1 MKFGLAVFLRSGLP
15 LKSKVAPRPPVG
27 TGWSSSPKLPPMVCC
42 GKGIVG
48 LLGVSGN
55 GEAVAGNGVGAG
67 SLIGGE
73 FGKTRPLILSWIAR
87 KREADDAVFA
97 DESRPPEI

>member
-1 MKFGLAVFLRSGLP
+1 MKFGLAVFLKSGLP
-15 LKSKVAPRPPVG
+15 LKSKVAPRPAG
-27 TGWSSSPKLPPMVCC
+27 TGWSSSPKLPPIVCC
-42 GKGIVG
+42 GKGMG
-48 LLGVSGN
+48 LLG
-55 GEAVAGNGVGAG
+55 VAGNGVGAG

-97 DESRPPEI
+97 EESRPPEI

>member
-15 LKSKVAPRPPVG
+15 LKSKVPPRPAVG

-42 GKGIVG
+42 GKGIG

>member
-15 LKSKVAPRPPVG
+15 FKSKVPPRPPG
-27 TGWSSSPKLPPMVCC
+27 TGWSSSPKLPPIVCC
-42 GKGIVG
+42 GKGIMG

-87 KREADDAVFA
+87 KREADEAVFA
-97 DESRPPEI
+97 EESRPPEI

>member
-27 TGWSSSPKLPPMVCC
+27 TGWSSSPKLPPIVCC
-42 GKGIVG
+42 GKGIIG

-97 DESRPPEI
+97 EESRPPEI

>member
-1 MKFGLAVFLRSGLP
+1 MKFGLAVFLKSGLP
-15 LKSKVAPRPPVG
+15 LKSKVAPRPPG
-27 TGWSSSPKLPPMVCC
+27 TGWSSSPKLPPIVCC
-42 GKGIVG
+42 GKGIIG

-97 DESRPPEI
+97 EESRPPEI